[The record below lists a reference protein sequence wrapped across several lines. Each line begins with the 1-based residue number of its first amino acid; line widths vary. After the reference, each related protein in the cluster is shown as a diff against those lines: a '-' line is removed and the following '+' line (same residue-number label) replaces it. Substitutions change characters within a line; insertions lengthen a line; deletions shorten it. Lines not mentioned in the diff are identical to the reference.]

1 MKKNVENRRLGALER
16 LEASK
21 FFPKVGRTVRIGPR
35 KLGKKERRMRLKLLK
50 TELDSHK

>member
-21 FFPKVGRTVRIGPR
+21 FFPKVG
-35 KLGKKERRMRLKLLK
+35 KDGKKRTKETWDKRKENEIKPLKSRVSL
-50 TELDSHK
+50 S